1 MAEEL
6 ETKKLH
12 LFFLIRSLNIGGT
25 ERQLV
30 ELIKGLDKNAFEIT
44 IGLFYDE
51 GTLREE
57 LVVFEGVKLLPLFKS
72 GRWDLIRFCT
82 RLITVLHRLKPHIL
96 YSFLPDANLVGLI
109 SGKITRVKQIVWGV
123 RASNM
128 DVSRYDWLTRTSL
141 RLSAFLSRFPDII
154 IANSF
159 AGLRFHKDIGYKTE
173 RMKVIPNGIDTKLFK
188 PDHPSGFRLRDEWGI
203 DEETITIGLVGRL
216 DPMKDHTTFLQ
227 AVKIFD
233 QKECSVRFV
242 CVGDC
247 DGKEPYKSEI
257 HSLCMTLGLNG
268 SLIWTGARSDMPA
281 VYSALDIVT
290 SSSSFGEG
298 FPNVIGEAMACGVP
312 CVVTDVGDSAII
324 VGKTG
329 IVVPPEDP
337 QALADGWRSMLK
349 LLNDKSYSI
358 KEMARARIVSR
369 YNSEIFIQKTSKKLL
384 GLLRND

>member
-1 MAEEL
+1 MNEEL

-30 ELIKGLDKNAFEIT
+30 ELIKGLDKNIYEIT
-44 IGLFYDE
+44 VGLFYDE
-51 GTLREE
+51 GLLREE
-57 LVVFEGVKLLPLFKS
+57 LIATEGVRYLPLYKS

-82 RLITVLHRLKPHIL
+82 RLITVLYRLKPHIL

-109 SGKITRVKQIVWGV
+109 LGKIARVKRIVWGV

-128 DVSRYDWLTRTSL
+128 DVSRYDWLAKISL
-141 RLSAFLSRFPDII
+141 RLNAFLSRFPDTI

-159 AGLRFHKDIGYKTE
+159 AGQRFHKDIGYKTE
-173 RMKVIPNGIDTKLFK
+173 RMKVIPNGINTDRFR
-188 PDHPSGFRLRDEWGI
+188 PDHSAGLMVRDEWGI
-203 DEETITIGLVGRL
+203 DEKTVSIGLVGRL

-233 QKECSVRFV
+233 QKECNVRFV
-242 CVGDC
+242 CIG

-257 HSLCMTLGLNG
+257 HSLCRRLGLNC
-268 SLIWTGARSDMPA
+268 SIIWAGERYDMVV
-281 VYSALDIVT
+281 VYNAMDIVT

-298 FPNVIGEAMACGVP
+298 FSNVIGEAMACGVP

-324 VGKTG
+324 VGETG
-329 IVVPPEDP
+329 IVVPPKDP
-337 QALADGWRSMLK
+337 LALADGWRSMLK
-349 LLNDKSYSI
+349 RLNDKSYSI
-358 KEMARARIVSR
+358 NEMVRARIVSH
-369 YNSEIFIQKTSKKLL
+369 YSSEIFIQKTSRKFL
-384 GLLRND
+384 GLL

>member
-1 MAEEL
+1 MTEES

-12 LFFLIRSLNIGGT
+12 LFFLIRSLNIGGA

-30 ELIKGLDKNAFEIT
+30 ELIKGLDKNTFEIT

-57 LVVFEGVKLLPLFKS
+57 LVVLEGVKLIPLFKS

-82 RLITVLHRLKPHIL
+82 RLIAVLHRLKPHIL

-109 SGKITRVKQIVWGV
+109 SGRIAHVKRIVWGV

-128 DVSRYDWLTRTSL
+128 DVSRYDWLAGISL
-141 RLSAFLSRFPDII
+141 RLSVFLSRFPDAI

-159 AGLRFHKDIGYKTE
+159 AGLRFHKDIGYNTE
-173 RMKVIPNGIDTKLFK
+173 RMKVVPNGIDTKLFK

-203 DEETITIGLVGRL
+203 DEKTVLIGLVGRL
-216 DPMKDHTTFLQ
+216 DPMKDHTTLLR
-227 AVKIFD
+227 AVKIFN
-233 QKECSVRFV
+233 QEERSVRFV
-242 CVGDC
+242 CVG

-257 HSLCMTLGLNG
+257 HALCRRLGLNG
-268 SLIWTGARSDMPA
+268 SLIWTGERYDMIA
-281 VYSALDIVT
+281 VYNSMDIVT

-298 FPNVIGEAMACGVP
+298 FSNVIGEAMACGVP

-324 VGKTG
+324 VGETG
-329 IVVPPEDP
+329 IVVPPKDP
-337 QALADGWRSMLK
+337 EALADGWRSILK
-349 LLNDKSYSI
+349 RLSDKSYSI
-358 KEMARARIVSR
+358 KEMARARIVSH

-384 GLLRND
+384 GLL

>member
-1 MAEEL
+1 VSL
-6 ETKKLH
+6 NKIH
-12 LFFLIRSLNIGGT
+12 IFFLIRSLNIGGS
-25 ERQLV
+25 ECQLV

-44 IGLFYDE
+44 VGLFYDE
-51 GTLREE
+51 GLLREE
-57 LVVFEGVKLLPLFKS
+57 LIGIEGVKLLPLFKS

-82 RLITVLHRLKPHIL
+82 RLIIVLRRLKPHIL
-96 YSFLPDANLVGLI
+96 YSFLPDANLIGMI
-109 SGKITRVKQIVWGV
+109 SGRIARVKQIVWGV
-123 RASNM
+123 RASNI
-128 DVSRYDWLTRTSL
+128 DVSRYDWLAGTSL
-141 RLSAFLSRFPDII
+141 RLSVFLSRFPDTI

-173 RMKVIPNGIDTKLFK
+173 RMSVIPNGINTKLFK
-188 PDHPSGFRLRDEWGI
+188 PDHPSGFRLWDEWGI
-203 DEETITIGLVGRL
+203 DEKTVLIGLVGRL

-242 CVGDC
+242 CIG

-257 HSLCMTLGLNG
+257 HSLCRRLGLNG

-290 SSSSFGEG
+290 STSYCSEG
-298 FPNVIGEAMACGVP
+298 FSNVIGEAMACGVP

-324 VGKTG
+324 VGVTG
-329 IVVPPEDP
+329 IVVPPKDP

-349 LLNDKSYSI
+349 RLNDKSYSI
-358 KEMARARIVSR
+358 KKMARARIVSH
-369 YNSEIFIQKTSKKLL
+369 YGSEIFVQKTSKMLL

>member
-1 MAEEL
+1 MNKEL

-51 GTLREE
+51 GLLREE
-57 LVVFEGVKLLPLFKS
+57 LTAMEGVKLLPLFKS
-72 GRWDLIRFCT
+72 GRWDFLRFGIR
-82 RLITVLHRLKPHIL
+82 LLTVLHRLKPDIL

-109 SGKITRVKQIVWGV
+109 LGRLVRVKRVAWGV

-128 DVSRYDWLTRTSL
+128 DVSRYDWLAGVSL
-141 RLSAFLSRFPDII
+141 HLSTFLSRFPNAII
-154 IANSF
+154 VNSY
-159 AGLRFHKDIGYKTE
+159 AGSEFHRSIGYYTN
-173 RMKVIPNGIDTKLFK
+173 RMMVISNGIDTDRFK
-188 PDHPSGFRLRDEWGI
+188 PDHLSGLRVRDVWGI
-203 DEETITIGLVGRL
+203 DRETITIGLVGRL
-216 DPMKDHTTFLQ
+216 DPMKDHTTFLR

-242 CVGDC
+242 CIG

-281 VYSALDIVT
+281 VYGALDIVT
-290 SSSSFGEG
+290 STSSYGEG
-298 FPNVIGEAMACGVP
+298 FSNVIGEAMACGVP
-312 CVVTDVGDSAII
+312 CVVTDVGDSASI
-324 VGKTG
+324 VADTG
-329 IVVPPEDP
+329 FVVPIKNPE
-337 QALADGWRSMLK
+337 ALANGWMNMLK
-349 LLNDKSYSI
+349 RLENNDCLYREKI
-358 KEMARARIVSR
+358 RERIVSN
-369 YNSEIFIQKTSKKLL
+369 YSVELLIKKTSALFL
-384 GLLRND
+384 AFI

>member
-12 LFFLIRSLNIGGT
+12 LFFLIRSLNIGGA

-30 ELIKGLDKNAFEIT
+30 ELVKGLDNKQFDVT
-44 IGLFYDE
+44 VGLFYN
-51 GTLREE
+51 
-57 LVVFEGVKLLPLFKS
+57 EGVLLEEIKSMPWIHVVSLNKS
-72 GRWDLIRFCT
+72 GRWDIIRF
-82 RLITVLHRLKPHIL
+82 VLRFIKLLKSLQPDIL
-96 YSFLPDANLVGLI
+96 YSFLPDANIAGLI
-109 SGKITRVKQIVWGV
+109 VGRLSGVKRIVWGV
-123 RASNM
+123 RASNI
-128 DVSRYDWLTRTSL
+128 DVSRYDWLARTSL
-141 RLSAFLSRFPDII
+141 RLSVLLSRFPDII

-203 DEETITIGLVGRL
+203 DEKTVLIGLVGRL

-242 CVGDC
+242 CIG

-257 HSLCMTLGLNG
+257 HSLCRRLGLNG
-268 SLIWTGARSDMPA
+268 SIIWAGERCDMTA
-281 VYSALDIVT
+281 VYNSMDIVT

-324 VGKTG
+324 VGETG

-349 LLNDKSYSI
+349 RLNDKSYSI
-358 KEMARARIVSR
+358 KEMARARIVSH
-369 YNSEIFIQKTSKKLL
+369 YNSEIFIQKTSKKFL
-384 GLLRND
+384 GLL

>member
-1 MAEEL
+1 M
-6 ETKKLH
+6 TFNKTRI
-12 LFFLIRSLNIGGT
+12 FFLIRSLHAGGT
-25 ERQLV
+25 ERQLA
-30 ELIKGLDKNAFEIT
+30 ELVKGLDKSIFIITVGVFYHEGPLIEEIKD
-44 IGLFYDE
+44 IHGINVISLNK
-51 GTLREE
+51 R
-57 LVVFEGVKLLPLFKS
+57 
-72 GRWDLIRFCT
+72 GRWDIIRFVV
-82 RLITVLHRLKPHIL
+82 RFIMLLKTLQPDIL

-109 SGKITRVKQIVWGV
+109 SGRITRVKQIVWGV

-128 DVSRYDWLTRTSL
+128 DVSRYDWLARTSL
-141 RLSAFLSRFPDII
+141 RLSAFLSRFPDTI

-203 DEETITIGLVGRL
+203 DEKTVSIGLVGRL

-242 CVGDC
+242 CIG

-290 SSSSFGEG
+290 STSSYGEG
-298 FPNVIGEAMACGVP
+298 FSNVIGEAMACGVP

-324 VGKTG
+324 VGETG
-329 IVVPPEDP
+329 VIVPPEDP

-349 LLNDKSYSI
+349 RLNDKSYSI
-358 KEMARARIVSR
+358 KEMARARIVSH
-369 YNSEIFIQKTSKKLL
+369 YNSEIFIQKTSRKFL
-384 GLLRND
+384 GLL